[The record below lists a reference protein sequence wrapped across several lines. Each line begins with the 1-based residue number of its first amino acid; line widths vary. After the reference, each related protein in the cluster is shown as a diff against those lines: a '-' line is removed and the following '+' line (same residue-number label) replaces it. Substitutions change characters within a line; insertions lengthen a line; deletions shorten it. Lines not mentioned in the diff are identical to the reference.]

1 MPALYVYGM
10 QLSGHIMRGFNIMA
24 NLKQFKKD
32 LKACSRVFGYV
43 AYSDDD
49 GTEFQLKKT
58 DVIFVFKNYP
68 EDTHVNYRID
78 VVHNTLYI
86 N

>member
-1 MPALYVYGM
+1 
-10 QLSGHIMRGFNIMA
+10 MRGFNIMA

-32 LKACSRVFGYV
+32 LKECARVFGYV
-43 AYSDDD
+43 KYSDDD
-49 GTEFQLKKT
+49 GAEFELKKI
-58 DVIFVFKNYP
+58 DVLFVFKNYP
-68 EDTHVNYRID
+68 EDTHVNYRVD

>member
-1 MPALYVYGM
+1 
-10 QLSGHIMRGFNIMA
+10 MA

-32 LKACSRVFGYV
+32 LKQCARVFGYV
-43 AYSDDD
+43 KYSDDD
-49 GTEFQLKKT
+49 GTEFELKKA
-58 DVIFVFKNYP
+58 DVFFVFQDYP

-78 VVHNTLYI
+78 TVHKAIYI